1 MNETEFASYGDD
13 NTPYTS
19 SHIIDDKIRT
29 FDNYSVRLF
38 KWFSNNH
45 MKVNKDKCHLLLSN
59 KEKVT
64 MKIKKTEITS
74 NNCKNL
80 RKNKVDQKLTFNKH
94 VS

>member
-19 SHIIDDKIRT
+19 GHFIDDKMRT
-29 FDNYSVRLF
+29 LDNYSVRLF

-64 MKIKKTEITS
+64 MKIGETEILS
-74 NNCKNL
+74 SNCKKL
-80 RKNKVDQKLTFNKH
+80 RGIKVDHKLTFNEH